1 MDINW
6 AAPFILAFELG
17 MFLLGW
23 VLVLLIVVIAAIL
36 VFGVIKSAIAALSG
50 SKKKTREF
58 DPNSK
63 AIRKLFSV
71 KD

>member
-6 AAPFILAFELG
+6 TEPFVLAFELG
-17 MFLLGW
+17 MFLLGR

-36 VFGVIKSAIAALSG
+36 VFGVIKSAIVALSG

-58 DPNSK
+58 DQTDK
-63 AIRKLFSV
+63 TIRKIFSV
-71 KD
+71 K